1 MPVWFKNLQLYRL
14 DKEWT
19 LPAGELEEKLAARPL
34 LPCSAMSLESRG
46 WVSPRGD
53 EQLVYGVEK
62 HLMLALGTE
71 QKLLPSSVVN
81 DAVKQRAAE
90 FEKEKGFKP
99 GRKQLRDFKDIVS
112 AELLPRAFSRRNT
125 TRAPLIADLVHQ
137 PLAPGRPAL
146 KGQRRVKLVRASV
159 DPVAQRIVV
168 DSSSPTRAEQLI
180 EHLRDTLGELSV
192 SLPQTEISPG
202 QRLTEWLTAR
212 AAPGHFDLGEECE
225 LTGTD
230 AAKSVVRYLRHSLD
244 AEQIRRHLDEGLK
257 ASRLAL
263 TWNGRL
269 GLVVSDK
276 LQIKRV
282 KFLEMDEVEEGAA
295 GVDPERAFE
304 AEFLLMAGQCG
315 PMLDELLTS
324 FGLPSAA

>member
-125 TRAPLIADLVHQ
+125 TRAWI
-137 PLAPGRPAL
+137 
-146 KGQRRVKLVRASV
+146 

-315 PMLDELLTS
+315 PMLAELLTS

>member
-1 MPVWFKNLQLYRL
+1 MWFKNLQLYRL

-19 LPAGELEEKLAARPL
+19 LPAGELEDKLAARPL
-34 LPCSAMSLESRG
+34 LPCGAMSIESRG

-71 QKLLPSSVVN
+71 QKLLPSSVVA

-90 FEKEKGFKP
+90 FEKEKGFKA

-112 AELLPRAFSRRNT
+112 AELLPRAFARRNV
-125 TRAPLIADLVHQ
+125 TRAWI
-137 PLAPGRPAL
+137 
-146 KGQRRVKLVRASV
+146 

-168 DSSSPTRAEQLI
+168 DSSSPTRAEQLV
-180 EHLRDTLGELSV
+180 EQLRDTLGELSV

-202 QRLTEWLTAR
+202 QRLTEWLSAR
-212 AAPGHFDLGEECE
+212 KAPGHFDLGEECE

-244 AEQIRRHLDEGLK
+244 ADQIRRHLEEGLK

-276 LQIKRV
+276 LQIKRL
-282 KFLEMDEVEEGAA
+282 KFLEMDEADEGS
-295 GVDPERAFE
+295 GSVDAEREFE

-315 PMLDELLTS
+315 PMLDELLKA
-324 FGLPSAA
+324 FNA

>member
-1 MPVWFKNLQLYRL
+1 VWFKNLQLYRL
-14 DKEWT
+14 DKPWT
-19 LPAGELEEKLAARPL
+19 LPAGELEEKLALRPL
-34 LPCSAMSLESRG
+34 LPCSAMSSESRG

-90 FEKEKGFKP
+90 FEKEKGFKA

-112 AELLPRAFSRRNT
+112 AELLPRAFARRNT
-125 TRAPLIADLVHQ
+125 TRAWID
-137 PLAPGRPAL
+137 PA
-146 KGQRRVKLVRASV
+146 
-159 DPVAQRIVV
+159 AQRIIV
-168 DSSSPTRAEQLI
+168 DSSSPTRAEQLV
-180 EHLRDTLGELSV
+180 EQLRDTLGELSV

-212 AAPGHFDLGEECE
+212 TAPGHFDLGEECE

-230 AAKSVVRYLRHSLD
+230 AAKSIVRYLRHSLD
-244 AEQIRRHLDEGLK
+244 ADQIRRHLEEGLK

-269 GLVVSDK
+269 GLVVNDK
-276 LQIKRV
+276 LQIKRL
-282 KFLEMDEVEEGAA
+282 KFLEMDEADEGS
-295 GVDPERAFE
+295 GSVDAERAFE

-315 PMLDELLTS
+315 PMIEELLQA
-324 FGLPSAA
+324 FN

>member
-46 WVSPRGD
+46 WVSPCGD

-125 TRAPLIADLVHQ
+125 TRAWI
-137 PLAPGRPAL
+137 
-146 KGQRRVKLVRASV
+146 

>member
-125 TRAPLIADLVHQ
+125 TRAWID
-137 PLAPGRPAL
+137 PA
-146 KGQRRVKLVRASV
+146 
-159 DPVAQRIVV
+159 AQRIVV

-315 PMLDELLTS
+315 PMVDELLTS